1 MKSNIQFW
9 ERDSVVFQRKKVK
22 FHHYAFEQMHFA
34 SVEFWL
40 GLPSYTTEDDMSQIY
55 EKKKSVR
62 WTKNNEMF
70 VVCCRNLTPITLCDV
85 LNRSPARFELFFV
98 FREGRNRK
106 HEVAVGS
113 SKVATKR
120 SQIRLLPVTGADD
133 TSLRISF

>member
-1 MKSNIQFW
+1 M
-9 ERDSVVFQRKKVK
+9 R
-22 FHHYAFEQMHFA
+22 
-34 SVEFWL
+34 
-40 GLPSYTTEDDMSQIY
+40 
-55 EKKKSVR
+55 KKKSVR

-70 VVCCRNLTPITLCDV
+70 VVCCRNLTPITLCGV